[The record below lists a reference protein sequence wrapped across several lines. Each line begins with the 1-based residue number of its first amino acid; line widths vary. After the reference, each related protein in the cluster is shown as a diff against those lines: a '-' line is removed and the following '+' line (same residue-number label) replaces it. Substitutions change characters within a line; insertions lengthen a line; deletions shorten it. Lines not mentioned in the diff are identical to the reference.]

1 MNREEIK
8 IELRPIFLDVFSLD
22 EIEITDNLNADM
34 VDRWD
39 SLTHLTL
46 ISKVEDFF
54 QIKFKL
60 KELIAMKNVGDMI
73 GLIETK
79 INA

>member
-1 MNREEIK
+1 MDREQIK
-8 IELRPIFLDVFSLD
+8 KELRPIFLDVFSMD
-22 EIEITDNLNADM
+22 EIEITEDLNADM

-46 ISKVEDFF
+46 ISKVEESF

-79 INA
+79 TSA